1 MLDKKEIEGLFDRV
15 SSTYDTIGPRFFTYF
30 GDKLVKFADLRA
42 DASVLDIATGRG
54 AILFAAA
61 QTTPLK
67 RIVGID
73 ISDQMVMQTKK
84 DIANKSLNN
93 VEILRMDAE
102 NLDFPDGSFDYVFCG
117 FALFFFPEPKRA
129 LMEIYRVLKTGGF
142 LYISTWAK
150 TEERRKWLIDLVK
163 EQLPE
168 EADFNDAFRFLPTK
182 SFETEEQVAAALC
195 KACFTTNKS
204 AMESMEVTYESAQQW
219 WDAQYSH
226 GIRSVF
232 EIIEKK
238 NGQDGLLRFKQN
250 VFKAFDSMKIN
261 GAFSV
266 PMKAIFVGAKKPV

>member
-1 MLDKKEIEGLFDRV
+1 MLEKKEIEGLFDRV

-30 GDKLVKFADLRA
+30 GDKLVKFADVRA

-61 QTTPLK
+61 QATPLK

-73 ISDQMVMQTKK
+73 MSEQMVMQTKK
-84 DIANKSLNN
+84 DIADKSLNN

-102 NLDFPDGSFDYVFCG
+102 NLDFPDSSFDHIFCG

-129 LMEIYRVLKTGGF
+129 LKEIYRVLKTGGS

-150 TEERRKWLIDLVK
+150 TEERRKWLFDLVK
-163 EQLPE
+163 EQLPDE
-168 EADFNDAFRFLPTK
+168 SDFKDAFRFLPK
-182 SFETEEQVAAALC
+182 SFETEEQIGDTLREAGFA
-195 KACFTTNKS
+195 TNKS
-204 AMESMEVTYESAQQW
+204 AMESMEVTYESVQQW

-232 EIIEKK
+232 EIVEKK
-238 NGQDGLLRFKQN
+238 NGPEGLLHFKKG
-250 VFKAFDSMKIN
+250 VFNAFNSMKVT

-266 PMKAIFVGAKKPV
+266 PMKAVFVGAEKIV